1 MRIYN
6 MLGQKLFT
14 EKEDG
19 SIHMLRI
26 VGMRKP
32 FKITENTKDPSEITV
47 YDYETKERKKVRVAD
62 LSKYHPLEPDGILA
76 VSSVWVRNEKGAI
89 TKDVIV
95 TATKYLTIKLKISQ
109 IPFAACRQ
117 SITDIWYNLF
127 INDESQMMVG
137 LSVNQN
143 NCPTNFDY
151 RLMFACDQIEYS
163 DFINFY
169 RTDTLD
175 DLYSMMDLNKF
186 DTVLN
191 DLYKRHVK
199 ASKNP
204 SLAFK
209 SHDKGWCKD
218 LKTLLSQNNFQH
230 DINEMLD
237 ITQVDFTV
245 SDFLVGKE
253 VSTTKI
259 VDGKPET
266 KDIKYQIARDDFRYW
281 LSMQYKENISEAVFV
296 EYDHD
301 INLGDYQNNKY
312 LLIRDMMNKL
322 YLVVYTVAGQYF
334 EKDLEE
340 KSKEMDFSTKFRLD
354 FYNKYNNRNNK

>member
-6 MLGQKLFT
+6 MLGQKLFK
-14 EKEDG
+14 ENEDG

-32 FKITENTKDPSEITV
+32 YKITETTKDPSEIV
-47 YDYETKERKKVRVAD
+47 VFDYDSNEKKKVRVAD
-62 LSKYHPLEPDGILA
+62 LSKYHPLEPDGILV
-76 VSSVWVRNEKGAI
+76 VSSVWVRNEKGTI

-95 TATKYLTIKLKISQ
+95 TATKYLNLKLKISE
-109 IPFAACRQ
+109 IPFAVCRQ

-137 LSVNQN
+137 LAVNQN

-151 RLMFACDQIEYS
+151 RLMFACDNVEYS

-169 RTDTLD
+169 RTDSLE
-175 DLYSMMDLNKF
+175 DLYPMMDINKF
-186 DTVLN
+186 NTVLN

-199 ASKNP
+199 ASKRP
-204 SLAFK
+204 ELAFR
-209 SHDKGWCKD
+209 SEDKGWCKD
-218 LKTLLSQNNFQH
+218 LKTLLTQNNFQY

-237 ITQVDFTV
+237 ITKVNFDI
-245 SDFLVGKE
+245 SEFLEEKE
-253 VSTTKI
+253 VVPK
-259 VDGKPET
+259 KL
-266 KDIKYQIARDDFRYW
+266 KYNIARDDFRYW

-301 INLGDYQNNKY
+301 INLAEYQNNKY
-312 LLIRDMMNKL
+312 LLMKDKNEKL

-334 EKDLEE
+334 EADLVE
-340 KSKEMDFSTKFRLD
+340 KSKEMDFSTKFRID
-354 FYNKYNNRNNK
+354 FYNKYNNCNNK